1 MNRSTGTMKK
11 IISNVISSITG
22 GLIAFGLAISFLHPE
37 PEPDQS
43 AFASFVNNVNVA
55 PGSIKAPFDFRQ
67 AAQRAI
73 PSVVNISVR
82 STSGTNSGFFPD
94 NLLEPYESEG
104 TGSGVIYTKNGYIIT
119 NNHVVKGAKDIEV
132 KLYDNRIFKAQIIGK
147 NEDID
152 LAVLKINAENL
163 ATLNIYDSDQL
174 EVGEWVLA
182 VGNPFDLNFTVT
194 AGIVSAKGRNIDLL
208 EDRDYAIESFIQTD
222 ASINPGNSGGA
233 LVNVNGDLL
242 GINTAIATRTG
253 RFQGFAF
260 TIPINLAVRIADD
273 IIKFGDY
280 KRAFLGITVVDMD
293 SELAEEIQVETSR
306 GVMVTEIENGGSA
319 QYAGVLLRDVILK
332 VNGKAI
338 RNGATL
344 QEIVG
349 VAKVGDTLNLE
360 IIRKGKI
367 IEIPVKL
374 KSR

>member
-1 MNRSTGTMKK
+1 MKK
-11 IISNVISSITG
+11 NISNVISSITG
-22 GLIAFGLAISFLHPE
+22 GLIAFGLAISFLHQE
-37 PEPDQS
+37 PERDQS
-43 AFASFVNNVNVA
+43 AFASFVNNINVA
-55 PGSIKAPFDFRQ
+55 PGSIKTPFDFRQ

-94 NLLEPYESEG
+94 NLLEPYENEG
-104 TGSGVIYTKNGYIIT
+104 IGSGVIYTKNGYVIT

-132 KLYDNRIFKAQIIGK
+132 KLYDNRIFKARIIGK

-163 ATLNIYDSDQL
+163 PTLNIYDSDQL

-208 EDRDYAIESFIQTD
+208 NYRDYAIESFIQTD

-233 LVNVNGDLL
+233 LVNINGDLL

-260 TIPINLAVRIADD
+260 TIPINLAMRIADD

-293 SELAEEIQVETSR
+293 SELAEEIQVKTSR

-319 QYAGVLLRDVILK
+319 QYAGVLPRDVILK
-332 VNGKAI
+332 VNGKVI

-349 VAKVGDTLNLE
+349 VAKVGDTLTLE